1 MSQLAAHGG
10 IIPAPSRLV
19 TLPPLSLSM
28 PHIQIYSNDQAL
40 WLDAARRMHRATVE
54 VAAAPT
60 KPSSPADAV
69 VFAGAVQADLAAIR
83 RELEAGRHVLIA
95 AEPCLPSETLTDLVI
110 LGAKHNAAL
119 MFENPDRRLTS
130 RLAVKNQLGAATGT
144 GLGSPELIR
153 IHRWESHASAATTAP
168 LGLPGALV
176 AEIEQALWLMGRRP
190 ETVFALEHRGGG
202 SGNAEA
208 GRFVQVHLSFCP
220 GMAVIDYNDRLP
232 HTSGEPNLGY
242 RSLSVIGSSG
252 SAQTDDQ
259 ANAQLVYRGGAP
271 RALAVGEGVLHLGR
285 MLDDFVKR
293 IAERKLPGLSES
305 LCVLEWCDV
314 DDIVAAVQSSLT
326 TRKAV
331 ELPAMGERKVD

>member
-1 MSQLAAHGG
+1 
-10 IIPAPSRLV
+10 
-19 TLPPLSLSM
+19 M

-95 AEPCLPSETLTDLVI
+95 AEPCLPSESLVELTVLAAKKHVVLVV
-110 LGAKHNAAL
+110 
-119 MFENPDRRLTS
+119 ENPDRRLTS
-130 RLAVKNQLGAATGT
+130 RLAVKNQLGTA
-144 GLGSPELIR
+144 LGSPELIR

-168 LGLPGALV
+168 LGLPGSLV
-176 AEIEQALWLMGRRP
+176 AEIEQALWLVGRRP
-190 ETVFALEHRGGG
+190 VSVFALEHRGGTAAAG
-202 SGNAEA
+202 KSTNDDSAGA
-208 GRFVQVHLSFCP
+208 GRFLQVHLGFCP

-232 HTSGEPNLGY
+232 HIRNEPNDGY

-252 SAQTDDQ
+252 SSQTDDQ

-314 DDIVAAVQSSLT
+314 DDIVAAVQSSLS
-326 TRKAV
+326 TREAV